1 MVYQTP
7 PGLIPM
13 PDLSSRDLPFWHA
26 AAAIVL
32 LGLSATTAGEATDGE
47 KSGGWR
53 LAGESSPY
61 LRMHAENPVQWFP
74 WGEQA
79 FETARREN
87 KPMFISIGYFTCHWC
102 HVMARESFSNPE
114 IAALL
119 NERFVA
125 IKVDREQRPDVD
137 AAYMN
142 YVVAT
147 RGQGGWPMSVW
158 ATPDGHPFVGGT
170 YFPPDASEGQAG
182 MKQLL
187 IRIGELWRTEED
199 RVRKTA
205 DSAVAMLRKQATAVT
220 PTPRLTAGTLVEAR
234 KQLTGSYDELQGG
247 FEPAPKFP
255 QPARLLFL
263 LQDEEPASV
272 AMALHTLDRMAAGGI
287 YDQLEGGFHRYSTD
301 SDWRVPHFEKM
312 LYDQALIARAYL
324 FAYRRTGAEKYA
336 AMTRGILDFT
346 LRQLRDPKGGFY
358 AALSADSPVEAGQA
372 GHMEEGAYYTWT
384 WRQVTEALGE
394 GGLRDW
400 AAARFGLSESGN
412 ARGDPRGEMAGK
424 NVLYL
429 EAPAEALARQFK
441 EDLGTANRRTA
452 EAEERLLGARRRR
465 PPVPLDDKVV
475 TAWNGYMITTLAQAG
490 RLLEEPRY
498 SAAAAATA
506 GFVMDTLYD
515 DQTGIL
521 YRDWREGKRGVP
533 GFSDDYAAMAEGL
546 LMLYQVTGETPRLA
560 QARRLLDTQLSLFW
574 DEANGGFFQTTPD
587 TELWVRE
594 KEASDGATLSA
605 NGMAV
610 HVLLDLG
617 GMTHDRTYRDKAV
630 KTATWAGA
638 QLWDV
643 PAAMPY
649 ILIRWPELMQESE
662 PVTGV
667 PDGTGK

>member
-1 MVYQTP
+1 
-7 PGLIPM
+7 
-13 PDLSSRDLPFWHA
+13 
-26 AAAIVL
+26 
-32 LGLSATTAGEATDGE
+32 
-47 KSGGWR
+47 
-53 LAGESSPY
+53 
-61 LRMHAENPVQWFP
+61 
-74 WGEQA
+74 
-79 FETARREN
+79 
-87 KPMFISIGYFTCHWC
+87 
-102 HVMARESFSNPE
+102 
-114 IAALL
+114 
-119 NERFVA
+119 
-125 IKVDREQRPDVD
+125 
-137 AAYMN
+137 MN

-170 YFPPDASEGQAG
+170 YFPPEASEGQVG

-187 IRIGELWRTEED
+187 TRIGELWRKEED
-199 RVRKTA
+199 RVRKAA

-220 PTPRLTAGTLVEAR
+220 PLRRLTRGTLIEAR
-234 KQLTGSYDELQGG
+234 KQLAGSYDELQGG

-263 LQDEEPASV
+263 LQDKEQVSAD
-272 AMALHTLDRMAAGGI
+272 MALHTLDAMAAGGI

-324 FAYRRTGAEKYA
+324 VAYRRTGEQKYA

-358 AALSADSPVEAGQA
+358 AALSADSPVDAGQV

-394 GGLRDW
+394 GLLRDW
-400 AAARFGLSESGN
+400 AAARFGLEESGN
-412 ARGDPRGEMAGK
+412 ARSDPGGEMAGK

-429 EAPAEALARQFK
+429 QAPVEALARQFK
-441 EDLGTANRRTA
+441 VDLITANRRDA
-452 EAEERLLGARRRR
+452 EVKERLLKARRQR
-465 PPVPLDDKVV
+465 PPVPLDDKIV
-475 TAWNGYMITTLAQAG
+475 TAWNGYLITTHAQAG
-490 RLLEEPRY
+490 HLLEEPRY
-498 SAAAAATA
+498 IEAAAATA
-506 GFVMDTLYD
+506 GFVMNALYD

-521 YRDWREGKRGVP
+521 YRDWRAGKRGVP
-533 GFSDDYAAMAEGL
+533 GFSDDYAAMAEAL
-546 LMLYQVTGETPRLA
+546 LMLYQVTGEGSRLA
-560 QARRLLDTQLSLFW
+560 QARRLLDTQLTLFW
-574 DEANGGFFQTTPD
+574 DEANGGFFQTTSD

-610 HVLLDLG
+610 HALLDLG

-630 KTATWAGA
+630 KTAAWAGA
-638 QLWDV
+638 QLEDV

-649 ILIRWPELMQESE
+649 MLIRWPELVQESE
-662 PVTGV
+662 PVIGADGGV
-667 PDGTGK
+667 DK

>member
-1 MVYQTP
+1 
-7 PGLIPM
+7 M
-13 PDLSSRDLPFWHA
+13 PDPRSRHFPCWHA
-26 AAAIVL
+26 VVVAL
-32 LGLSATTAGEATDGE
+32 LLCISATTASETTDRE

-61 LRMHAENPVQWFP
+61 LRMHAENPVEWFP

-79 FETARREN
+79 FEKARREN
-87 KPMFISIGYFTCHWC
+87 KPLFISIGYFTCHWC

-119 NERFVA
+119 NEHFVA
-125 IKVDREQRPDVD
+125 IKLDREQRPDVD

-147 RGQGGWPMSVW
+147 RGQGGWPMSIW

-170 YFPPDASEGQAG
+170 YFPPEASEGQPG

-187 IRIGELWRTEED
+187 TRIGELWRTEED
-199 RVRKTA
+199 RVREA
-205 DSAVAMLRKQATAVT
+205 GDRGVAMLRKQATPVT
-220 PTPRLTAGTLVEAR
+220 PSPRLTAGTLVEAR
-234 KQLTGSYDELQGG
+234 RQLAGSYDELQGG
-247 FEPAPKFP
+247 FGPAPRFP

-263 LQDEEPASV
+263 LQDKEPAS
-272 AMALHTLDRMAAGGI
+272 ADMALHTLDAMAAGGI

-301 SDWRVPHFEKM
+301 PDWRVPHFEKM

-324 FAYRRTGAEKYA
+324 LAYRRTGAEKYA

-346 LRQLRDPKGGFY
+346 LRQLRDPKGGFH
-358 AALSADSPVEAGQA
+358 AALSADSPVEAGRPD
-372 GHMEEGAYYTWT
+372 HMEEGAYYTWT
-384 WRQVTEALGE
+384 WRQVTEALG
-394 GGLRDW
+394 GGILRDW
-400 AAARFGLSESGN
+400 AAAQFGLEESGN
-412 ARGDPRGEMAGK
+412 ALSDPRGEMGGK

-429 EAPAEALARQFK
+429 AVPTDALARQFK
-441 EDLGTANRRTA
+441 VDLSTANQRTA
-452 EAEERLLGARRRR
+452 EVEERLLGARRQR
-465 PPVPLDDKVV
+465 PPVLLDDKIVS
-475 TAWNGYMITTLAQAG
+475 TWNGNMITTLAQAG

-498 SAAAAATA
+498 IEAAAAAA
-506 GFVMDTLYD
+506 DFVLDTLYD
-515 DQTGIL
+515 NQTGIL

-546 LMLYQVTGETPRLA
+546 LMLYQVTGERPRLV

-610 HVLLDLG
+610 HALLDLA

-630 KTATWAGA
+630 KTAAWAAA
-638 QLWDV
+638 QLEEV

-649 ILIRWPELMQESE
+649 ILIRWLELVQESE
-662 PVTGV
+662 PVTEADGGV
-667 PDGTGK
+667 DK